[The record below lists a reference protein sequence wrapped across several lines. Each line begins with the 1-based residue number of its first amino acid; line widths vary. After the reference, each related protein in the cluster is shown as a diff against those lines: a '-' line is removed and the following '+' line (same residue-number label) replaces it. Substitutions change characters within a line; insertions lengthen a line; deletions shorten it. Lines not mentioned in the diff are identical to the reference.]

1 MLITRFATA
10 IVLLA
15 VWVSAL
21 LFLPNVWWTALLL
34 PVLLVAGWEWG
45 GLTGLARGGR
55 WMFAGFVLASATF
68 VWLLVAR
75 SEPAVGRLTA
85 PEVLIYGVGSTFWL
99 FIALAWLARRW
110 PMRSPLA
117 LGAVGWIVL
126 VPAWLAIARL
136 QENPGQLLAMLAI
149 IWLADTAA
157 YLSGRAW
164 GKHRMAPSISPGK
177 TWEGAA
183 GAVAAV
189 AVYYF
194 IMSRAVPEWGWWH
207 GFGGAALF
215 AGVTVMSVVGDLFE
229 SGVKRQA
236 GVKDSGTLL
245 PGHGG
250 VLDRIDSMTAAL
262 PAAALLLP
270 YAG

>member
-1 MLITRFATA
+1 MFIARFATA
-10 IVLLA
+10 IVLLT
-15 VWVSAL
+15 VCVSAL
-21 LFLPNVWWTALLL
+21 LFLPNTWWTALLL

-45 GLTGLARGGR
+45 GLIGLARAAR
-55 WMFAGFVLASATF
+55 WMFAGFVLASATLA
-68 VWLLVAR
+68 WLLVTR
-75 SEPAVGRLTA
+75 FEPAVGRLTA
-85 PEVLIYGVGSTFWL
+85 PEVLIYGIGCTFWL

-110 PMRSPLA
+110 PMRSLLA

-126 VPAWLAIARL
+126 VPAWLAFARL
-136 QENPGQLLAMLAI
+136 QESPARLLAVLAI

-164 GKHRMAPSISPGK
+164 GKHQLAPSISPGK

-194 IMSRAVPEWGWWH
+194 ILSRAVPEWGWRD
-207 GFGGAALF
+207 GFGGAVLF
-215 AGVTVMSVVGDLFE
+215 ASVAVMSVVGDLFE
-229 SGVKRQA
+229 SAIKRQA

-250 VLDRIDSMTAAL
+250 VLDRIDSLTAAL

>member
-1 MLITRFATA
+1 MLIARFVTA
-10 IVLLA
+10 IGLLA
-15 VWVSAL
+15 VCISAL
-21 LFLPNVWWTALLL
+21 LFLPNAWWTALLL

-45 GLTGLARGGR
+45 GLIGLARDAR
-55 WMFAGFVLASATF
+55 WMFAGFVLASA
-68 VWLLVAR
+68 VLIWLLVAR
-75 SEPAVGRLTA
+75 FEPAIGRLTA
-85 PEVLIYGVGSTFWL
+85 PEILIYGIGSTFWL

-136 QENPGQLLAMLAI
+136 QENPERLLAMLAI
-149 IWLADTAA
+149 VWLADTAA

-164 GKHRMAPSISPGK
+164 GKHRLAPSISPGK

-183 GAVAAV
+183 GAAVAV

-194 IMSRAVPEWGWWH
+194 ILSRAVPEWGWWH
-207 GFGGAALF
+207 GFGGAVLF

-229 SGVKRQA
+229 SAVKRQA

-250 VLDRIDSMTAAL
+250 VLDRIDGMTAAL